1 MTESPVQDYRR
12 PSVAQAFRPAN
23 GRRAA
28 LKRCA
33 TFSLATLALTFASL
47 ERPAAQRGAQQ
58 PPAPARA
65 IAPVDL
71 TGYWVSIVTEDWRW
85 RMMTPAKGDYASVP
99 LNAEGTRVAGTW
111 DPATDEAAG
120 ESCRSYGAPAIMRVP
135 GRLHITWQ
143 DDNTMRIDT
152 DAGTQTRLLRFAGS
166 DPTFGSD
173 PGNPKS
179 GSDPGNNPTWQ
190 GRSAAIWESSG
201 GGRRGAAPI
210 LGGSLKV
217 VTTGLRPG
225 YLRKNGVPYSANT
238 ILTEYYN
245 VTHEDNGDSWLIV
258 TTVVQ
263 DPRYLNGRFFTSS
276 HFKKQPDASGWTPTP
291 CAAR

>member
-1 MTESPVQDYRR
+1 MLSADLVAVQGEPSLVVVTLLVVALSASP
-12 PSVAQAFRPAN
+12 
-23 GRRAA
+23 
-28 LKRCA
+28 L
-33 TFSLATLALTFASL
+33 
-47 ERPAAQRGAQQ
+47 AQRGGQQ

-65 IAPVDL
+65 IAPADL

-99 LNAEGTRVAGTW
+99 LNTDGTRVADTW
-111 DPATDEAAG
+111 DPAKDEAAG
-120 ESCRSYGAPAIMRVP
+120 EQCRSYGAPAIMRVP

-143 DDNTMRIDT
+143 DDNTLRIDT
-152 DAGTQTRLLRFAGS
+152 DAGTQTRLFHFGRTVS
-166 DPTFGSD
+166 DSTSGTD
-173 PGNPKS
+173 PA
-179 GSDPGNNPTWQ
+179 NPTWQ
-190 GRSAAIWESSG
+190 GHSVALWEAGG
-201 GGRRGAAPI
+201 GGRRGAAPT
-210 LGGSLKV
+210 LAGSLKV
-217 VTTGLRPG
+217 VTVGLRPG

-245 VTHEDNGDSWLIV
+245 ATHEDNGDSWLIV

-276 HFKKQPDASGWTPTP
+276 HFKKRPDAAGWKPTP

>member
-1 MTESPVQDYRR
+1 MIM
-12 PSVAQAFRPAN
+12 PSMRSAVAAMAFPLRLVAAPAVVF
-23 GRRAA
+23 AA
-28 LKRCA
+28 L
-33 TFSLATLALTFASL
+33 SLNLV
-47 ERPAAQRGAQQ
+47 AQRGGQ
-58 PPAPARA
+58 PPSAAARA
-65 IAPVDL
+65 MAPVDL

-111 DPATDEAAG
+111 DPAKDEAAG
-120 ESCRSYGAPAIMRVP
+120 EQCRSYGAPAIMRVP

-143 DDNTMRIDT
+143 DDNTLRIDT
-152 DAGTQTRLLRFAGS
+152 DAGTQTRTFQFGRPQPPAGE
-166 DPTFGSD
+166 
-173 PGNPKS
+173 
-179 GSDPGNNPTWQ
+179 PTWQ
-190 GRSAAIWESSG
+190 GHSVALWELGG

-210 LGGSLKV
+210 LAGSLKV

-238 ILTEYYN
+238 ILTEYYRA
-245 VTHEDNGDSWLIV
+245 THEDTGDSWLIV
-258 TTVVQ
+258 TTVVE

-276 HFKKQPDASGWTPTP
+276 HFKKLPDASGWKPTP

>member
-1 MTESPVQDYRR
+1 MMMQSLANRIRGTRS
-12 PSVAQAFRPAN
+12 AQNPLRQTRF
-23 GRRAA
+23 AA
-28 LKRCA
+28 LA
-33 TFSLATLALTFASL
+33 AFAFHFGLITAPAVVAVALSGSLL
-47 ERPAAQRGAQQ
+47 AQRGGPQ

-99 LNAEGTRVAGTW
+99 LNTEGTRVADTW
-111 DPATDEAAG
+111 DPAKDEAAG
-120 ESCRSYGAPAIMRVP
+120 EQCRSYGAPAIMRVP

-143 DDNTMRIDT
+143 DDNTLRIDT
-152 DAGTQTRLLRFAGS
+152 DAGTQTRLFHFGRTRPDSTSGD
-166 DPTFGSD
+166 DPA
-173 PGNPKS
+173 
-179 GSDPGNNPTWQ
+179 NPTWQ
-190 GRSAAIWESSG
+190 GHSVALWEAAG
-201 GGRRGAAPI
+201 GGRRGAAPT
-210 LGGSLKV
+210 LAGSLKV
-217 VTTGLRPG
+217 VTAGLRPG

-245 VTHEDNGDSWLIV
+245 ATHEDNGDSWLIV

-276 HFKKQPDASGWTPTP
+276 HFKKLPDASGWKPTP